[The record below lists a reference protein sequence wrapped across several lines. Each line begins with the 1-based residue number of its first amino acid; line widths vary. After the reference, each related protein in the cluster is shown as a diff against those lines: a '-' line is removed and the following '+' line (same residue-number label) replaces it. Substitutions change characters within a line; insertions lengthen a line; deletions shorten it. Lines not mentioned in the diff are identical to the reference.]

1 MKLADF
7 GLARMYGE
15 WCFRYVAQMIS
26 KKALIFDWLYYET
39 FLTIVVYNLF

>member
-15 WCFRYVAQMIS
+15 WYLRYVPQMIS
-26 KKALIFDWLYYET
+26 KKALIFEWLYYET
-39 FLTIVVYNLF
+39 FFNNRGV